1 MGSKTNRSLQRNH
14 LKAVSQRREMGAA
27 EGMKPAYHTDKPA
40 LRKLAASS
48 HLVPKMSPREIIEP
62 SDVVM
67 VPYMP
72 HRAPRVWT
80 AAQRAYVNCGDEL
93 VKREDYLAR

>member
-14 LKAVSQRREMGAA
+14 LKAVSQRREIGAA

-40 LRKLAASS
+40 LRGIAAAC
-48 HLVPKMSPREIIEP
+48 HLVPKMIARPVIEP
-62 SDVVM
+62 SDPVM

-72 HRAPRVWT
+72 HRAPKHRT
-80 AAQRAYVNCGDEL
+80 AFIAAYVNCGDEL
-93 VKREDYLAR
+93 VKRGDYLAR